1 MVVKYKKCEELE
13 QKIDKMMNEI
23 DDLKKQ
29 NEKMQK
35 KIDEQDK
42 RLDNIK
48 IINEDINNFINKK

>member
-1 MVVKYKKCEELE
+1 
-13 QKIDKMMNEI
+13 MNEI

-48 IINEDINNFINKK
+48 IINEDE